1 MSLCNVVTGIYFGGV
16 LGWRQQAQMVNA
28 RVGFLGGDSESGGS
42 AESSSSEVWGK
53 AWVEIDLGMF

>member
-1 MSLCNVVTGIYFGGV
+1 M
-16 LGWRQQAQMVNA
+16 GWRQQAQMVNA